1 MATSNILG
9 GNRTPKQARGRD
21 VDALGPSDSSDSG
34 SDVQGTFDLDDSEQF
49 DPNAGA
55 RQTGMESDS
64 DAAGTGERGAARLDE
79 EAESGSDISPDSVQT
94 LGPLAPETDT
104 VPLEGLD
111 TDLSDLAADEDD
123 GSETDIERAQPR
135 RGH

>member
-34 SDVQGTFDLDDSEQF
+34 SDVQGTFDLDDSDQF
-49 DPNAGA
+49 DTNAGA
-55 RQTGMESDS
+55 RQTGMEGDS

-79 EAESGSDISPDSVQT
+79 EAESGSDISPDSVRT
-94 LGPLAPETDT
+94 LGPDTDT

-123 GSETDIERAQPR
+123 GTDSDIERAAPR